1 MEQQNNGKMF
11 DGRTIFAIL
20 VVGAIFFGWQYY
32 LKNKYPAYYSGKKA
46 EQAQELAKK
55 DGPGGTLG
63 VPQGPTELSVPPGTE
78 SVTPVRVSERIYD
91 VETDEFKADLTSAG
105 MGLKNIL
112 LKKHTD
118 RLKNPMMLVQS
129 SVATFATEV
138 IGQKEP
144 ISFDIQKESPLSFRG
159 HAVVGGV
166 TITKTMTFDVDA
178 GHWIIN
184 VALENVPVGF
194 PGVTTL
200 VTEKRTIESGRSFF
214 APSLDHQEIV
224 LNPEGSIKRLHA
236 AKDLDSPDEVFKNVG
251 FAAIGLVYFTT
262 AIVDKSALAPEVV
275 AQIPTVN
282 GQDMIVELRHR
293 VQGPAPKIDL
303 QMKAYTGPKIVE
315 KLEAVDPQLS
325 KAVDFGFFNSI
336 GRILRVVLHWFHG
349 FVGNWGVS
357 IILLTIVVRILVLP
371 FNIISY
377 RSMRAM
383 QAIQPAMAS
392 VKEKYKDDPV
402 SMQRE
407 TMALMKENKVNPFG
421 GCLPMLLQMPI
432 FFALFQVLGHS
443 VELYQAPFFLW
454 IQDLSLKDPYFI
466 LPVLIGGLMYTQQQ
480 LTPMTNMDPA
490 QAKVLKWM
498 PLLFV
503 VFMISLPA
511 GLSIYTFVNTL
522 FGVTQQY
529 FFLKNTRRKTASL
542 QAARVSN

>member
-11 DGRTIFAIL
+11 DSRTIFAIL
-20 VVGAIFFGWQYY
+20 VVGGIFFGWQYY
-32 LKNKYPAYYSGKKA
+32 LKNKYPAYYAGKKP
-46 EQAQELAKK
+46 EQAKELAKK

-63 VPQGPTELSVPPGTE
+63 VPQGTTELSVPPGTE
-78 SVTPVRVSERIYD
+78 AATPVKFSERIYD
-91 VETDEFKADLTSAG
+91 VETEEFKADLTSAG

-129 SVATFATEV
+129 GTATFATALL
-138 IGQKEP
+138 GQQEP
-144 ISFDIQKESPLSFRG
+144 ISFEITKEAPLRFIGR
-159 HAVVGGV
+159 AVVGGA
-166 TITKTMTFDVDA
+166 TITKIMSYDA
-178 GHWIIN
+178 EAGFWTIN
-184 VALENVPVGF
+184 VSLANVPAGF
-194 PGVTTL
+194 PGLTTL
-200 VTEKRTIESGRSFF
+200 VTEKRTIETGGSFF

-224 LNPEGSIKRLHA
+224 MNPEGSIKRLHA

-262 AIVDKSALAPEVV
+262 AIVDKSQLAPEIV
-275 AQIPTVN
+275 AHIPDVS
-282 GQDMIVELRHR
+282 GKDMIVELRHR
-293 VQGPAPKIDL
+293 VQGPAAKIDFE
-303 QMKAYTGPKIVE
+303 MKAYSGPKIVE

-325 KAVDFGFFNSI
+325 KAVDFGFFNTI
-336 GRILRVVLHWFHG
+336 GRILRTVLHWFHG
-349 FVGNWGVS
+349 FVGNWGVA

-402 SMQRE
+402 ALQRE

-443 VELYQAPFFLW
+443 VELYQAPFYFW

-466 LPVLIGGLMYTQQQ
+466 LPVLIGGLMYMQQQ

-529 FFLKNTRRKTASL
+529 FFLKDTRRKTANL
-542 QAARVSN
+542 QAARASN